1 MPQFTFWIVN
11 HKLPKIDLIK
21 YHHKSLPVSSRAAL
35 PGHRQCL
42 HLCFSCK
49 EYVYCFVLFCFVPLL
64 YFASLC
70 DIGSCCEE
78 LMSRMAVVVYAGKHQ
93 RRDPEQRLTF
103 KSIKKPFYPFSSSE
117 STLAPLRRRRV
128 SSSWHPELGGAL
140 GPKVYI
146 SFGGKGKT
154 SEPIFVQRN
163 CFKIQDCQK
172 HPAGDP
178 PCGKV

>member
-1 MPQFTFWIVN
+1 MFEDAKFKN
-11 HKLPKIDLIK
+11 GHKCHNSQASKNWLSN
-21 YHHKSLPVSSRAAL
+21 SLPVSSRASL

-49 EYVYCFVLFCFVPLL
+49 EYVFCFVLFRSFLVFFLTLWYRLL
-64 YFASLC
+64 LPGAHERHGCGCLC
-70 DIGSCCEE
+70 RQTSKAWPWTVFDVQIN
-78 LMSRMAVVVYAGKHQ
+78 
-93 RRDPEQRLTF
+93 
-103 KSIKKPFYPFSSSE
+103 KKKLFYPFSSSE
-117 STLAPLRRRRV
+117 STLAPLRRSKV

-140 GPKVYI
+140 GPKFYI